1 MEAWKIKKTTQR
13 SGVRQIITNNVVI
26 VLVFLL
32 AWHAAALFEVR
43 PFVSALYFA
52 CGVTFAVAVV
62 LGYKYLPTVYLA
74 TVLAYYISFSYPP
87 LHELHW
93 IGPLRQTLIYGLAG
107 LSIRHLWLSR
117 SFRLTLPVAF
127 RFLLTALAASLLSA
141 GLAINIIPFVNLPQD
156 VKADVFFSF
165 WGGDFAGV
173 MVTVPILL
181 MLQHVLKRNR
191 LSSQGVWGF
200 LHFDRDKLKDALLLC
215 AFAAALMLLA
225 ILLPIQLGSDARV
238 DELALLAVLVAG
250 LVRGVS
256 VAFVVALLVS
266 LLAIYVR
273 PMLGLPVGL
282 PIDVQLMIALGAA
295 VALLAGASHDD
306 KNHAWQ
312 KANFDSLTGLANHRC
327 FVDRLEHEI
336 QRSAR
341 NLKPFTLMYL
351 DLDGFKAINDTHG
364 HAAGDEVLR
373 KTAERLR
380 RLVRASDTV
389 ARLGGDE
396 FAVIL
401 SETGDPAQAETL
413 AQKMLEAILRPIPIA
428 GDEKVSVSASV
439 GLVYGGSND
448 SSAKQLMY
456 FADMAMYQSKRD
468 GKNRFTATQFI

>member
-1 MEAWKIKKTTQR
+1 MR
-13 SGVRQIITNNVVI
+13 HSGVSQVITSNVLI

-32 AWHAAALFEVR
+32 AWHVAALFEVR
-43 PFVSALYFA
+43 PYVSALYLA

-74 TVLAYYISFSYPP
+74 TVLAYYTSFPHLA
-87 LHELHW
+87 LHELHL
-93 IGPLRQTLIYGLAG
+93 IAPLRQTLIYGLAG
-107 LSIRHLWLSR
+107 LSIRHLWLSS
-117 SFRLTLPVAF
+117 SFRFTLPVAF

-141 GLAINIIPFVNLPQD
+141 GLAINMHPFVTLPRD

-181 MLQHVLKRNR
+181 MLQQAIKRYR
-191 LSSQGVWGF
+191 LSSQGVWGS
-200 LHFDRDKLKDALLLC
+200 LHFDRAMLKDALLLC

-225 ILLPIQLGSDARV
+225 ILLPIQLGSDARIV
-238 DELALLAVLVAG
+238 ELALLAVLVAG
-250 LVRGVS
+250 LVRGAI
-256 VAFVVALLVS
+256 VAFAVAMLVS
-266 LLAIYVR
+266 LMEVFVR
-273 PMLGLPVGL
+273 PMLGLQLGL
-282 PIDVQLMIALGAA
+282 AIDVQLMIALSAA
-295 VALLAGASHDD
+295 VALLAGAAHDD
-306 KNHAWQ
+306 KDHAWQ
-312 KANFDSLTGLANHRC
+312 KANFDSLTDLANHRC

-341 NLKPFTLMYL
+341 NLKPFTLMYM

-364 HAAGDEVLR
+364 HTAGDEVLR

-401 SETGDPAQAETL
+401 SETGDPAQAEAL
-413 AQKMLEAILRPIPIA
+413 AQKMLEAIVRPIPIT

-439 GLVYGGSND
+439 GLVYGKPGD
-448 SSAKQLMY
+448 SSAKQLMHY
-456 FADMAMYQSKRD
+456 ADMAMYQSKRE
-468 GKNRFTATQFI
+468 GKNRLTATQV